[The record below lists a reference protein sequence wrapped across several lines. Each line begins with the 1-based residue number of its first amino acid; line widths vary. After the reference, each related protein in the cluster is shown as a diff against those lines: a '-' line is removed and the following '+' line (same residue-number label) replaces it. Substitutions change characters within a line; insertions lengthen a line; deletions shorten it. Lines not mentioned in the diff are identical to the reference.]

1 MASLACLVLSCLLG
15 STGDE
20 SGSLVYKCQTAGGHS
35 YQSLPCEELELKRWS
50 IVDAPTDQDARKR
63 LAAIELQLQLQ
74 RDRLSTKSGVR
85 PGRRRS
91 APAPKAN
98 ACENARRGRDRA
110 YANAGLKRDFAL
122 SSFWDNKV
130 HQACR

>member
-1 MASLACLVLSCLLG
+1 MASLACMVLGCLLG
-15 STGDE
+15 STGGE
-20 SGSLVYKCQTAGGHS
+20 TGALVYKCQTAGGHS
-35 YQSLPCEELELKRWS
+35 YQSSPCEGLELKRWS
-50 IVDAPTDQDARKR
+50 TVDAPTDETVRKR

-85 PGRRRS
+85 PGRRRA

-110 YANAGLKRDFAL
+110 YAKAGLKRDFAL